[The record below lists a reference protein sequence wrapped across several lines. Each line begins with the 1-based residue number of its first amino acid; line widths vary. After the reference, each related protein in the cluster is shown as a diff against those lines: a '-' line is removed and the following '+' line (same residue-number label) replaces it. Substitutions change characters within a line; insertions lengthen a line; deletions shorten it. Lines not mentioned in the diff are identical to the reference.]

1 MSDYN
6 FPTAIELNKNILDY
20 NMKIRTMANE
30 SNLIEN
36 AISFIIDSITT
47 ASTNGNYKLYISIE
61 KTINEVKYGGLFI
74 NEFIKVELVNK
85 LKDLCKKNMINFVI
99 DCPIRSKEEYNI
111 KGFTFIWKD
120 SEESY

>member
-6 FPTAIELNKNILDY
+6 FPTAIELNKNILNH

-61 KTINEVKYGGLFI
+61 KAINEVKYGGLFI

-99 DCPIRSKEEYNI
+99 DYSILSKEEYNI